1 MQIFESF
8 DAIID
13 LPYSAFEK
21 KLTKL
26 EEAFAW
32 FSIDDIHEDSL
43 DEYFGKIKG
52 EFNAR
57 IQDSAKNRLA
67 VLGYIAHFDV
77 LVEKYFPDYVS
88 IFQTVFE
95 REDFESLAPVAY
107 TFIEHLDEILRDYT
121 HRLSD
126 PDNYPSYTSYIQEV
140 IRESMIGLFFWLQE
154 RETEQEKKGTEKD
167 KNTDIA
173 IKISTETDDMELRFI
188 RQCLELLGEWVLEK
202 IFFDFGYPIRTSPT
216 HPDLQLIGRYQRKTT
231 VH

>member
-1 MQIFESF
+1 
-8 DAIID
+8 
-13 LPYSAFEK
+13 
-21 KLTKL
+21 
-26 EEAFAW
+26 
-32 FSIDDIHEDSL
+32 
-43 DEYFGKIKG
+43 
-52 EFNAR
+52 
-57 IQDSAKNRLA
+57 

-188 RQCLELLGEWVLEK
+188 RQCLELLGE
-202 IFFDFGYPIRTSPT
+202 
-216 HPDLQLIGRYQRKTT
+216 
-231 VH
+231 